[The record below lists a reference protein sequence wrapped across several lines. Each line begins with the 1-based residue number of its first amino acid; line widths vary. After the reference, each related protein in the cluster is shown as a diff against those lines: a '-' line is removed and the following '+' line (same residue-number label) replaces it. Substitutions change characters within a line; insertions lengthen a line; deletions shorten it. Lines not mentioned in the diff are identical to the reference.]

1 MFALDS
7 KVSYMNPHLTPDDR
21 VIAAIRRIIRAIDL
35 HSRHLVDRFS
45 VTGPQLIT
53 LQELARLG
61 RLPVGVLAQNVHVSH
76 PTMTGILDRLERRG
90 LVRRT
95 RDTQDRRR
103 ITAAVT
109 AEGLALLEAAPSP
122 LQDRFRSEFA
132 KLEEWEQTQMLAT
145 LQRIATMMDAEEL
158 EAAPVLT
165 TEAAVAVPAPLQP
178 CEEPDEQVEEQGVPA
193 RSVPVGAN
201 DDSRG

>member
-1 MFALDS
+1 M
-7 KVSYMNPHLTPDDR
+7 
-21 VIAAIRRIIRAIDL
+21 
-35 HSRHLVDRFS
+35 
-45 VTGPQLIT
+45 
-53 LQELARLG
+53 
-61 RLPVGVLAQNVHVSH
+61 
-76 PTMTGILDRLERRG
+76 
-90 LVRRT
+90 RRT

-109 AEGLALLEAAPSP
+109 AEGFALLEAAPSP

-145 LQRIATMMDAEEL
+145 LQRIAAMMDAEEL

-165 TEAAVAVPAPLQP
+165 TEAVVAVPAPLQP

-201 DDSRG
+201 DDSRV

>member
-45 VTGPQLIT
+45 VTGPQLIA

-61 RLPVGVLAQNVHVSH
+61 RLPVGALAQNVHVSH

-145 LQRIATMMDAEEL
+145 LQRIAAMMDAEKL

-178 CEEPDEQVEEQGVPA
+178 CEEPDEQVEVQGVPT